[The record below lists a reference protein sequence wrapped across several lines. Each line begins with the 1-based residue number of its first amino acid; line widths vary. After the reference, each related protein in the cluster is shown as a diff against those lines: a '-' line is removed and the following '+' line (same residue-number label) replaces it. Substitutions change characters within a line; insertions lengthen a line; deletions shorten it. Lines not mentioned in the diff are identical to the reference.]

1 MTEERLQKIMAQAG
15 IASRRK
21 CEEIIQSGKVTVNG
35 KVVTELGTKVD
46 PAVQT
51 IEVFGQ
57 KLIKE
62 RPAVFIMNKP
72 RGVICSASDP
82 EGRETVLDIVK
93 NEGLRLYPVGRL
105 DYNTSGALLL
115 TNDGELANALTH
127 PRFGAPKKY
136 MVKFRGAVSDV
147 HLEKWKQGVV
157 LDDGTKTRPVIDIS
171 RIEESDGGTWVVVI
185 IKEGKNRQIR
195 RMAEATGMQIS
206 KLKRESFAG
215 IDIEGLPVGKYRKL
229 TPKELD
235 RLLAEY
241 SIKEKDFSNMD
252 RPQQTNLPRRGR
264 SASVTNQRT
273 RKNSSSAVRPNRP
286 QSDRNSRKNH
296 SKK

>member
-21 CEEIIQSGKVTVNG
+21 CEEIIEAGKVTVNG

-46 PAVQT
+46 PAIQT

-57 KLIKE
+57 KLVKE
-62 RPAVFIMNKP
+62 RPVVFIMNKP

-127 PRFGAPKKY
+127 PKFGAPKKY

-157 LDDGTKTRPVIDIS
+157 LDDGTRTRPVIDIS

-206 KLKRESFAG
+206 KLKRVSFAG

-235 RLLAEY
+235 RLVADY
-241 SIKEKDFSNMD
+241 AIKEKDFSNMD
-252 RPQQTNLPRRGR
+252 RPGKTGMPRRGR
-264 SASVTNQRT
+264 SASATNQRA
-273 RKNSSSAVRPNRP
+273 RKNSSEAGRRNRP
-286 QSDRNSRKNH
+286 QSDRNSRKNP

>member
-1 MTEERLQKIMAQAG
+1 MAQAG

-21 CEEIIQSGKVTVNG
+21 CEEFIQAGKVTIDG
-35 KVVTELGTKVD
+35 KTVTELGTKVD

-51 IEVFGQ
+51 VEVFG
-57 KLIKE
+57 KKIIRE
-62 RPAVFIMNKP
+62 RPVVIVMNKP

-82 EGRETVLDIVK
+82 KGRETVLDIVK
-93 NEGLRLYPVGRL
+93 EEGLRLFPVGRL

-115 TNDGELANALTH
+115 TNDGELAHALTH

-136 MVKFRGAVSDV
+136 MVKFRGAVSDA

-157 LDDGTKTRPVIDIS
+157 LDDGTRTRPVIDIA

-215 IDIEGLPVGKYRKL
+215 ISIEGLPVGHYRKL
-229 TPKELD
+229 TAKELD
-235 RLLAEY
+235 KLLTEY
-241 SIKEKDFSNMD
+241 AISDKDFTNMD
-252 RPQQTNLPRRGR
+252 RPSPKTLPRRGK
-264 SASVTNQRT
+264 SASIANQRP
-273 RKNSSSAVRPNRP
+273 RKNSSSAVRSNHP
-286 QSDRNSRKNH
+286 QSGRNSRKK
-296 SKK
+296 STKK

>member
-57 KLIKE
+57 KLTKE
-62 RPAVFIMNKP
+62 RPVVFIMNKP

-241 SIKEKDFSNMD
+241 SIKQKDFANMD
-252 RPQQTNLPRRGR
+252 NPKKANLPRRGR

>member
-46 PAVQT
+46 PAIQT

-62 RPAVFIMNKP
+62 RPVVFIMNKP

-241 SIKEKDFSNMD
+241 SIREKDFSNMD
-252 RPQQTNLPRRGR
+252 NPKKTNLPRRGR

-273 RKNSSSAVRPNRP
+273 RKNSSSAARPNRP

>member
-21 CEEIIQSGKVTVNG
+21 CEEIIQAGKVTVNG

-46 PAVQT
+46 PAIQT
-51 IEVFGQ
+51 IEVFGR
-57 KLIKE
+57 KLVRE
-62 RPAVFIMNKP
+62 RPVVFIMNKP

-127 PRFGAPKKY
+127 PKFGAPKKY

-157 LDDGTKTRPVIDIS
+157 LDDGTRTRPVIDIS

-206 KLKRESFAG
+206 KLKRVSFAG
-215 IDIEGLPVGKYRKL
+215 IDIEGLPIGKYRKL
-229 TPKELD
+229 TAKELD
-235 RLLAEY
+235 RLVTDF

-252 RPQQTNLPRRGR
+252 RPQKTGMPRRGR
-264 SASVTNQRT
+264 SASVTNQRA
-273 RKNSSSAVRPNRP
+273 RKNSSNAGRRNHP
-286 QSDRNSRKNH
+286 QSDRNSRKNPQ
-296 SKK
+296 KK

>member
-62 RPAVFIMNKP
+62 RPVVFIMNKP

-241 SIKEKDFSNMD
+241 SIKQKDFTNMD
-252 RPQQTNLPRRGR
+252 SPKKTNLPRRGR
-264 SASVTNQRT
+264 SASVANQRT